1 MGSLPAFSRCFLGNG
16 GQVSDS
22 KFLLLSPRGLN
33 AMVCWR
39 FRRSAGS
46 PPSHYPEC
54 KRFART
60 ESGKQ
65 SGMLPVLSFRI
76 FAQRP
81 DSAAIMADE
90 RFDSIAAS
98 KLPHEASNNQGGR
111 GHPGK

>member
-1 MGSLPAFSRCFLGNG
+1 
-16 GQVSDS
+16 
-22 KFLLLSPRGLN
+22 
-33 AMVCWR
+33 
-39 FRRSAGS
+39 
-46 PPSHYPEC
+46 
-54 KRFART
+54 
-60 ESGKQ
+60 
-65 SGMLPVLSFRI
+65 MLPVLSFRI